1 MQCTSA
7 YIQDSHPAG
16 FWESVKDNVEFVLSH
31 PNGWEGSE
39 QAQMRKAAVKSKLI
53 SDTVAGHERLS
64 FVSEGES
71 SLHFAIEHKIL
82 TSALKVCNFMKL

>member
-7 YIQDSHPAG
+7 YIQDSHPSG
-16 FWESVKDNVEFVLSH
+16 FWESVKDDVEFVLSH

-39 QAQMRKAAVKSKLI
+39 QSQMRKAAVKAKLI
-53 SDTVAGHERLS
+53 SDTAAGHERLS

-82 TSALKVCNFMKL
+82 TTALKVWNLFR